1 MTNESL
7 SICIPTYNRV
17 ETLKIT
23 LPDLIEKVQEFKI
36 KIFISDNNS
45 TDETKD
51 YVQYISKIY
60 PYITYHK
67 NNLNYGADKNMEL
80 ALELSDTPYSLLLSD
95 HYILYDNTSI
105 KKILDIINL
114 NEKFDC
120 IILHYKNRMM
130 FRNQNY
136 LYTEKDLFLEEL
148 GWYIGMAATTIYSKE
163 MIHKLDNNK
172 FIGTNFNQSLMLLD
186 YISKKDYLKIQYIA
200 EDTIWN
206 MKGGIKG
213 SSSWHDSVLEIFTKK
228 WFEGIMS
235 LSENYSFQAKVN
247 CIKNHLKMTPGFYS
261 IKSII
266 LYRYTNGMTFF
277 KVCKYFKY
285 FLFCSNPKTVI
296 LSLILSLIP
305 NKFLRILFKQQFEYT
320 RNILKDIDKYKS
332 DLN

>member
-23 LPDLIEKVQEFKI
+23 LPDLIEKIQEFKI

-51 YVQYISKIY
+51 YVQYMTKIY
-60 PYITYHK
+60 PYITYHQ
-67 NNLNYGADKNMEL
+67 NDLNYGADKNMEQ
-80 ALELSDTPYSLLLSD
+80 ALKLSDTKYSLLLSD
-95 HYILYDNTSI
+95 HYILYDNSSI
-105 KKILDIINL
+105 KKILNFINL
-114 NEKFDC
+114 DEEVDC
-120 IILHYKNRMM
+120 IILHYRNRTM
-130 FRNQNY
+130 FRNYSY
-136 LYTEKDLFLEEL
+136 LYTERNLFLEEL
-148 GWYIGMAATTIYSKE
+148 GWYIGMAATTIYSKK
-163 MIHKLDNNK
+163 MIQELDNNK
-172 FIGTNFNQSLMLLD
+172 YIGTNFNQSLMLLD
-186 YISKKDYLKIQYIA
+186 YISKKDNLKIQYIA

-213 SSSWHDSVLEIFTKK
+213 SSSWHEAVLEIFTKK

-235 LSENYSFQAKVN
+235 LSENYSSQSKVN

-261 IKSII
+261 LKSII
-266 LYRYTNGMTFF
+266 LYRYTNGITFF
-277 KVCKYFKY
+277 KILKYLKY
-285 FLFCSNPKTVI
+285 FLFCSNFKTVF

-305 NKFLRILFKQQFEYT
+305 NKFLRILFKEQFEYT
-320 RNILKDIDKYKS
+320 RTVLKDIDKYKS

>member
-23 LPDLIEKVQEFKI
+23 LPDLIEKIQEFKI

-45 TDETKD
+45 TDETKN
-51 YVQYISKIY
+51 YVQYMAKVY

-67 NNLNYGADKNMEL
+67 NDLNYGADKNMEQ
-80 ALELSDTPYSLLLSD
+80 ALKLSDTKYSLLLSD
-95 HYILYDNTSI
+95 HYILYDNSSI
-105 KKILDIINL
+105 KKILDFINL
-114 NEKFDC
+114 SEEVDC
-120 IILHYKNRMM
+120 IILHYKNRTM
-130 FRNQNY
+130 FRNYNY
-136 LYTEKDLFLEEL
+136 LYTERNLFLEEL
-148 GWYIGMAATTIYSKE
+148 GWYIGMAATTVYNKK
-163 MIHKLDNNK
+163 MIQELDNNK
-172 FIGTNFNQSLMLLD
+172 YIGTNFNQSLMVLD
-186 YISKKDYLKIQYIA
+186 YISKKDNLKIQYIA

-228 WFEGIMS
+228 WFKGIMS
-235 LSENYSFQAKVN
+235 LSDNYSFQAKTN

-261 IKSII
+261 LKSII
-266 LYRYTNGMTFF
+266 LYRYANGITFIKIF
-277 KVCKYFKY
+277 KYLKY
-285 FLFCSNPKTVI
+285 FLFCSNFKTVF

-305 NKFLRILFKQQFEYT
+305 NKFLRILFKEQFEYT